1 MKEIKITPKAEAD
14 LEAIWNYS
22 FRQFGLEK
30 ADAYIDR
37 LASVFGVLACHDV
50 GTRRADLG
58 ENIYSLPVEQHMI
71 YFVPTHS
78 VVTVIRVLSQSQD
91 SFRHFPWR

>member
-1 MKEIKITPKAEAD
+1 MKEIKLTPKAEAD

-37 LASVFGVLACHDV
+37 LASVFGVL
-50 GTRRADLG
+50 
-58 ENIYSLPVEQHMI
+58 
-71 YFVPTHS
+71 S
-78 VVTVIRVLSQSQD
+78 V
-91 SFRHFPWR
+91 

>member
-1 MKEIKITPKAEAD
+1 MKEIKLTPKAEAD

-22 FRQFGLEK
+22 YRP
-30 ADAYIDR
+30 DAYIDR
-37 LASVFGVLACHDV
+37 LASVFGVLASHDV
-50 GTRRADLG
+50 GTHRADLG

-71 YFVPTHS
+71 YFVPTLS

-91 SFRHFPWR
+91 SFIHFPWR